1 MLLLFYYGLKYIYNF
16 SAVSMSCIIPTRPS
30 KTAVSVYILLFH
42 QFIDFNSCALNSNLR
57 EIIIILSSTV
67 TVDIVEGYN
76 LVELNKPNTPNGY
89 KLLGCIGVSH
99 STTNNVAINAVA
111 NNGKLRVFNNTSKIL
126 NNIIFT
132 GTWLLYKIS
141 K

>member
-1 MLLLFYYGLKYIYNF
+1 MRTIFPLNCCLGNI
-16 SAVSMSCIIPTRPS
+16 
-30 KTAVSVYILLFH
+30 
-42 QFIDFNSCALNSNLR
+42 FIFNCYKLNSNLR

-67 TVDIVEGYN
+67 TVDILEGYN
-76 LVELNKPNTPNGY
+76 LVELNKPDTPNGY